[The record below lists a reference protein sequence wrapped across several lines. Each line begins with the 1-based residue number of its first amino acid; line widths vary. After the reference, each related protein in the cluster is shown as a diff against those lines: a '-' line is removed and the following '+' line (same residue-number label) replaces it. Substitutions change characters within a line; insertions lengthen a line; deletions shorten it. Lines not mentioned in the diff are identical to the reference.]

1 MLGGVSPPAARGATM
16 LELRETPGSNIVE
29 LVIDGRISRDDFDRA
44 IEIINRVIEE
54 HGSVKLLED
63 IRAFGAVDPSLIWE
77 DLKWAFAHFKDI
89 SKTAIVADRKWL
101 EWYTNIFKPFVK
113 MEVRYFD
120 SSEIDDARRWLAEPP
135 EQE

>member
-1 MLGGVSPPAARGATM
+1 M

-44 IEIINRVIEE
+44 IEVLNRVIET
-54 HGSVKLLED
+54 HGSVRLLED
-63 IRAFGAVDPSLIWE
+63 IRAFGSVDPSLIWE

-89 SKTAIVADRKWL
+89 TKTAIVADRKWL

-113 MEVRYFD
+113 MEVRYFE
-120 SSEIDDARRWLAEPP
+120 SGEIDDARRWLDEPSAAE
-135 EQE
+135 